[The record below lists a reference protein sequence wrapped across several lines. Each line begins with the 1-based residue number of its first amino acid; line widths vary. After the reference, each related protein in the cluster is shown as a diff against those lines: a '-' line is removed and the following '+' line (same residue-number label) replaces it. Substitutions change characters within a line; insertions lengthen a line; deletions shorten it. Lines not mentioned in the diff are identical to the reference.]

1 MEEARSKKAFV
12 RMKSILVVVVVVV
25 VEVSAVAWETE
36 GLS

>member
-1 MEEARSKKAFV
+1 MEEARPKKSLV
-12 RMKSILVVVVVVV
+12 RMKSILV

>member
-1 MEEARSKKAFV
+1 MEEARSKKSLV
-12 RMKSILVVVVVVV
+12 RMKSILV

>member
-12 RMKSILVVVVVVV
+12 RMKSILVVVV
-25 VEVSAVAWETE
+25 EVSAVAWETE